1 MRRRSPILIFS
12 FAAFAILGYWLAGT
26 AAPRKA
32 ARKDQVAIKSGPKR
46 VVPMDDEMPKFKRGE
61 RDPAPMR
68 DDEAFKAGALSNQ
81 RVILFKDRASL
92 EDFLKRAGDRI
103 RVMGR
108 LDALNALQVGFLN
121 YGDLAGLLTG
131 NEETSFVFPV
141 DIPTRG
147 QGKAQDSAVGLG
159 AGLLESLGITGDNS
173 SWGKGIL
180 IAILDTGVMSN
191 SAFKSQISS
200 INLVPLPGDLSTQ
213 NGHGTAVASMIIG
226 QGSLTPGVAPSANI
240 LSIRIAD
247 DLGQSNSYLLASGIL
262 AAVDGGAKII
272 NISMASDNPSPLIT
286 RALEYAYA
294 AGVMVV
300 AAVGNNGTNQVSHPA
315 ADAGVFGIGAVD
327 ARNDHLD
334 FSNTG
339 NQVAISTAGFEINAA
354 WKSDQAAAVSGTS
367 FSAPIFSGSVAGVA
381 TAMGTSVLKAANL
394 LISVANDGGVAGAD
408 PVLGAGTLDVGR
420 ALNSKTRGIF
430 DAALSSQRMTEPS
443 FSAPN
448 GEIEVL
454 VQNRGTETLIN
465 TAVDVTTPAGTTTA
479 NITSL
484 APNAVQTIRVPISQ
498 APSISLLYDS
508 RVRLSGG
515 IQDSKP
521 SNDRRVDQYIPGGQ

>member
-1 MRRRSPILIFS
+1 MRHRYLVTILGFV
-12 FAAFAILGYWLAGT
+12 AFAFLGYWLAGT

-32 ARKDQVAIKSGPKR
+32 ARDSHVAIESAPKR
-46 VVPMDDEMPKFKRGE
+46 IVPVDDEMPKFKRAE
-61 RDPAPMR
+61 RVPATMK
-68 DDEAFKAGALSNQ
+68 DEEALKAGALSNQ
-81 RVILFKDRASL
+81 RVIIFKDRASL
-92 EDFLKRAGDRI
+92 EDFLSRAGNRI
-103 RVMGR
+103 RLMGR

-121 YGDLAGLLTG
+121 YGDLAGLLTE
-131 NEETSFVFPV
+131 NEKTSFVFPV
-141 DIPTRG
+141 GIPTRG
-147 QGKAQDSAVGLG
+147 QGKAQDGAVALG

-191 SAFKSQISS
+191 PAFKSRISS

-213 NGHGTAVASMIIG
+213 NGHATAVASMIIG
-226 QGSLTPGVAPSANI
+226 QGSLTPGVAPGADI

-247 DLGQSNSYLLASGIL
+247 DGGESNSFLLASGIL
-262 AAVDGGAKII
+262 AAVNGGAKII
-272 NISMASDNPSPLIT
+272 NISMGSDYSSPLIT
-286 RALEYAYA
+286 MALEYAFA
-294 AGVMVV
+294 HDVLVV

-315 ADAGVFGIGAVD
+315 ADPGVIGVGGVD
-327 ARNDHLD
+327 GRDNHLD

-339 NQVAISTAGFEINAA
+339 NEVAISTAGFGINAA
-354 WKSDQAAAVSGTS
+354 WQSDQAAAVSGTS
-367 FSAPIFSGSVAGVA
+367 FSAPTFSGAVAGVA
-381 TAMGTSVLKAANL
+381 TAMGVSIQKAAQL
-394 LISVANDGGVAGAD
+394 LLSHANDGGAAGAD
-408 PVLGAGTLDVGR
+408 RVFGAGTLDVGR
-420 ALNSKTRGIF
+420 AMNADTRGIY
-430 DAALSSQRMTEPS
+430 DAAIASQRITDPTLSS
-443 FSAPN
+443 PN

-465 TAVDVTTPAGTTTA
+465 TAVDVSTPGGTISA

-498 APSISLLYDS
+498 ATSGPLRYDS

-521 SNDRRVDQYIPGGQ
+521 SNDRRVDQYIPGGN